1 MTKITFFTMI
11 IVSVILV
18 ACTPV
23 VINTPTTTDDPTMNN
38 PVSSDDST
46 PPPSG
51 DFLPSPADSKLRRD
65 TANLESTELLTLES
79 YPLQFTLVLNG
90 NLPTPCNHLRIAASP
105 PNAQNKIE
113 VDVYSVIDPNTMCTE
128 VIQPFEVNFPLGSFP
143 TGHYTLWI
151 NGQQITEFDA

>member
-1 MTKITFFTMI
+1 MKKIYFF
-11 IVSVILV
+11 ILTIAAFTIA

-23 VINTPTTTDDPTMNN
+23 TTPAAADDPTMNN

-46 PPPSG
+46 PPPSSG
-51 DFLPSPADSKLRRD
+51 SLPSPADSNLRREN
-65 TANLESTELLTLES
+65 ANLDSAELLTLES

-105 PNAQNKIE
+105 PDAQNKIE
-113 VDVYSVIDPNTMCTE
+113 VDVYSVIDPNMMCTE
-128 VIQPFEVNFPLGSFP
+128 VIQPFEANFPLGSFP
-143 TGHYTLWI
+143 TGHYTLWV

>member
-1 MTKITFFTMI
+1 MKKIYFF
-11 IVSVILV
+11 ILTIAAFTIA

-23 VINTPTTTDDPTMNN
+23 TTPAAADDPTMNN

-46 PPPSG
+46 PPPSSG
-51 DFLPSPADSKLRRD
+51 SLPSPADSNLRREN
-65 TANLESTELLTLES
+65 ANLESTELLTLES

-105 PNAQNKIE
+105 PDAQNKIE
-113 VDVYSVIDPNTMCTE
+113 VDVYSVIDPNMMCTE
-128 VIQPFEVNFPLGSFP
+128 VIQPFEVNFSLGSFL
-143 TGHYTLWI
+143 TGHYTLWV